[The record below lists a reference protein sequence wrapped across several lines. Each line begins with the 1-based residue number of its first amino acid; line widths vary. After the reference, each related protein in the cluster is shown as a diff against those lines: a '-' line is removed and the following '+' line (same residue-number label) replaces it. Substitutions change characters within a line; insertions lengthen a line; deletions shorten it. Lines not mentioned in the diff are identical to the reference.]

1 MVSDERYYD
10 YMGRRLREEQEKQDV
25 IKEEHTHTN
34 GLMLDMKELTK
45 CHYDVLIR
53 NKELIEENNNFYVVN
68 SKELKPKS
76 QKTMEEAKGQ
86 LISDYQLQLETQW
99 VLELKSKFEI
109 KVNENV
115 LQKVNNIISK

>member
-25 IKEEHTHTN
+25 IKEEHSHSN

-53 NKELIEENNNFYVVN
+53 NKELIEENNNLR
-68 SKELKPKS
+68 KELADLHN
-76 QKTMEEAKGQ
+76 QE
-86 LISDYQLQLETQW
+86 
-99 VLELKSKFEI
+99 
-109 KVNENV
+109 
-115 LQKVNNIISK
+115 

>member
-45 CHYDVLIR
+45 CHYDVLIS
-53 NKELIEENNNFYVVN
+53 NKEQIEENNNLR
-68 SKELKPKS
+68 KELADLHN
-76 QKTMEEAKGQ
+76 QE
-86 LISDYQLQLETQW
+86 
-99 VLELKSKFEI
+99 
-109 KVNENV
+109 
-115 LQKVNNIISK
+115 